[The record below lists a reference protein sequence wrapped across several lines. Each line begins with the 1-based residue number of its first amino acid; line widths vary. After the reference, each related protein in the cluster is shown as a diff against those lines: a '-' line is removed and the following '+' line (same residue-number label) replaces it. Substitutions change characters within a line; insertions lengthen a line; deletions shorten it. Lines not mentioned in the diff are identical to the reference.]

1 MALVWASIYSFGYF
15 SIVETVKIIIA
26 MDKKEFSKFSVK
38 KKFKFLKICVIIPS
52 YRNAQFLDDVLNSVL
67 EQVDDVIVVNDGS
80 PDDTAK
86 ILQKYHDKIT
96 IVTHQNNKGKGI
108 AIYSGFVMASQLN
121 FEYAVTM
128 DSDNQHKA
136 SDLGKFADMI
146 FDNPASIVVGSRN
159 FEGKDIKSSSSFA
172 NKFSNFWFM
181 VHTLQ
186 KLSDTQTGYRLY
198 PIKKLLKIK
207 PLTSRYEAELEFLVR
222 SKWRGVKIVETP
234 IDVFYP
240 KKEERVS
247 SFRPFKDF
255 TRISILNT
263 FFTFV
268 AILYGYPSMLIRKI
282 FSS

>member
-1 MALVWASIYSFGYF
+1 M
-15 SIVETVKIIIA
+15 E
-26 MDKKEFSKFSVK
+26 KKEFSKFSVR
-38 KKFKFLKICVIIPS
+38 KKFKFLKICVIIPT
-52 YRNAQFLDDVLNSVL
+52 YRNAQFLEIVLNSVL
-67 EQVDDVIVVNDGS
+67 DQVDDVIVVNDGS
-80 PDDTAK
+80 PDDSSL
-86 ILQKYHDKIT
+86 ILEKYYDKIT
-96 IVTHQNNKGKGI
+96 IVTHQTNKGKGK
-108 AIYSGFVMASQLN
+108 AIYGGIVMANQLN
-121 FEYAVTM
+121 FDYAVTM

-136 SDLGKFADMI
+136 SDLEKFADAI
-146 FDNPASIVVGSRN
+146 FDNPNSIVIGSRN
-159 FEGKDIKSSSSFA
+159 LLGKDIKSSSSFA

-222 SKWRGVKIVETP
+222 SKWRGVNIVETS

-282 FSS
+282 FFR